1 MNAKIE
7 GDDDSEWCRSIDLV
21 SYPSVYTAAVTVLL
35 YTAER
40 LNPYALRF
48 TGIYSKILLLVDAH
62 DTQLHSDR
70 RDSAQPTHHSPQSS
84 NVYLF
89 ELNMQVMN

>member
-1 MNAKIE
+1 MIQS
-7 GDDDSEWCRSIDLV
+7 DRCRST
-21 SYPSVYTAAVTVLL
+21 SLL
-35 YTAER
+35 PIRLHCSRHCITER

-62 DTQLHSDR
+62 DRQLHSDR

-84 NVYLF
+84 LF
-89 ELNMQVMN
+89 ELNMMN